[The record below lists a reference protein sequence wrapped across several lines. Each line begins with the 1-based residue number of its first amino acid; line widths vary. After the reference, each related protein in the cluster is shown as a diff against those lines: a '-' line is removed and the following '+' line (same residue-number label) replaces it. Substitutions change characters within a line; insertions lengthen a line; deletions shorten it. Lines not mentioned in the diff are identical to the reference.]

1 MKTSNENRWAFKV
14 LAGNYISEEDLEGL
28 GISADWHLYL
38 SPTEPPSAA
47 QCNQQMNAYDLI
59 ACPCCGGR
67 ATIIGTLKTCEWSA
81 ICTMCGLETA
91 HMMQPKDAALA
102 WNRRHA
108 PDEEGGEANTQPARG
123 EAVGVDDPKHEAWV
137 DFEGDFLTNGVGYA
151 PAATYKA
158 CREAFD
164 AAWADNASSSG
175 RIAEARRAA
184 KSAFDKAHPAQP
196 ASQQGAIGEIV
207 ARPYGY
213 GVEWL
218 VSPAPAIGTKLY
230 ASQQGEKDFEF
241 GGYCGTCGSPCDDE
255 GRSIHASQ
263 QAHPTGDKVRVT
275 DEMVERMFTKA
286 RGYDCFFMFDNETLR
301 RCVTQWLAAALDQ
314 EKGR

>member
-1 MKTSNENRWAFKV
+1 MSDQIEDAVKV
-14 LAGNYISEEDLEGL
+14 LREMRDSIHRIFNGGD
-28 GISADWHLYL
+28 
-38 SPTEPPSAA
+38 EPEAV
-47 QCNQQMNAYDLI
+47 
-59 ACPCCGGR
+59 
-67 ATIIGTLKTCEWSA
+67 
-81 ICTMCGLETA
+81 
-91 HMMQPKDAALA
+91 AALELA
-102 WNRRHA
+102 IAALSAR
-108 PDEEGGEANTQPARG
+108 EGG
-123 EAVGVDDPKHEAWV
+123 EAVGVVGPV
-137 DFEGDFLTNGVGYA
+137 TRGYSRVTLFNGDLPDGTELFL
-151 PAATYKA
+151 
-158 CREAFD
+158 
-164 AAWADNASSSG
+164 
-175 RIAEARRAA
+175 
-184 KSAFDKAHPAQP
+184 HPAQP